1 MRWTTGL
8 MLLALPAALAAQER
22 EPAVIQVAGTGSVKT
37 DPDMASMTYSVTGEG
52 ATADAASRALATKAK
67 AIEAGLLNLLGRG
80 TVVTTS
86 NVNVAEVRGAE
97 CRTNYGEQR
106 LSEGACAVIGYIA
119 SLRGAV
125 ETGAVGKVGTGT
137 GLATRLGAQ
146 QAQMGGFALRD
157 PAAAQARATQVAVRD
172 AKAKATALAA
182 AAGVRLGAI
191 LALNDGSGAGIEGD
205 LVEIVNTGEFVAPPP
220 PPPPPPPVE
229 IDVKPAPIET
239 STRVSVRYAIQ
250 P

>member
-80 TVVTTS
+80 TAITTS

-125 ETGAVGKVGTGT
+125 ETGAVGKVGTGV
-137 GLATRLGAQ
+137 GLAIRLGAQ
-146 QAQMGGFALRD
+146 QAQMNGFALRD
-157 PAAAQARATQVAVRD
+157 PAAAQASAIKVAVRD
-172 AKAKATALAA
+172 AKTKAMTLAA
-182 AAGVRLGAI
+182 AAGVRLGTI
-191 LALNDGSGAGIEGD
+191 LTLNDGAGGGIEE
-205 LVEIVNTGEFVAPPP
+205 VPMPIVLTSAPPP
-220 PPPPPPPVE
+220 PLASPTPAPVA

-239 STRVSVRYAIQ
+239 SARVSVRYAIL